1 MHGKNSIKFS
11 GTLGF
16 LLGILK
22 GFILYSLRFL
32 NEITLFNYIFTI
44 WGLTAR
50 KIRSE
55 RPATSAFVVVLQPSS
70 AANASALA
78 AVRLAR

>member
-22 GFILYSLRFL
+22 GFILSSLRFL
-32 NEITLFNYIFTI
+32 NEITLFSYIFMFLEFLGRFWLYI
-44 WGLTAR
+44 IYFSQNSLFLPIMLLF
-50 KIRSE
+50 KH
-55 RPATSAFVVVLQPSS
+55 F
-70 AANASALA
+70 
-78 AVRLAR
+78 